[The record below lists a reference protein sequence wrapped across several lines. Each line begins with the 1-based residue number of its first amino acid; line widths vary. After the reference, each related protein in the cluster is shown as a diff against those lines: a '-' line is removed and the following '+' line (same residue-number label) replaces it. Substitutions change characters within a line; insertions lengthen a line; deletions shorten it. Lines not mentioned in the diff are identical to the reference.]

1 MPAIK
6 VYTQAELDKAL
17 AGLKSGEWVE
27 CRGDLLFVLRGSSHA
42 ELRDSSHA
50 VLRDSS
56 HAVLRDSSHA
66 VLWDS
71 SHAVLWDSSH
81 AELRDSSRAV
91 LWNSSRAELRN
102 SSHAVLWNS
111 SRAVLRNSSHAVLR
125 DSSHAELRDSSHAEL
140 WNSSRAE
147 LWNSSHAALWNSSRA
162 ELWNSSHAALR
173 DSSHAELRNS
183 SHAELWDSSRAG
195 ASRYAALHIHGS
207 DAKAK
212 GGVQIKVPISKTAR
226 DWCAFYGVT
235 VEAGLAILFKAV
247 RDDFRSAHGTL
258 YAPGSTPKADDWDG
272 GKAEC
277 GGGLHFSFHPQAAK
291 EFDSCARR
299 FVACPV
305 LLKHVKVHPNA
316 EYPEKIKA
324 SQVDAPIWECDEHGE
339 PIK

>member
-27 CRGDLLFVLRGSSHA
+27 CRGDLLFVLRG
-42 ELRDSSHA
+42 
-50 VLRDSS
+50 
-56 HAVLRDSSHA
+56 
-66 VLWDS
+66 
-71 SHAVLWDSSH
+71 SSH

-125 DSSHAELRDSSHAEL
+125 DSSHAELRDSSHAE
-140 WNSSRAE
+140 
-147 LWNSSHAALWNSSRA
+147 LWNSSRA